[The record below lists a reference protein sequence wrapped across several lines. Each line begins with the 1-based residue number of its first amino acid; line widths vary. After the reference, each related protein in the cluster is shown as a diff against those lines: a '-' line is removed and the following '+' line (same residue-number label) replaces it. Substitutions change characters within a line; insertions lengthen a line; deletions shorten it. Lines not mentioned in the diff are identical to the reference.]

1 MLFVFRN
8 QTPAQRQLLEAAPN
22 FNRITFVTQF
32 LEANIVGA
40 VDHILHVRTLFMDY
54 LEVDSL
60 KSQFLEIHLA
70 FVLMTTPARSF
81 LSQAIMALDTG

>member
-1 MLFVFRN
+1 MLFVFQG
-8 QTPAQRQLLEAAPN
+8 QTPTQRQLLEAAPN

-54 LEVDSL
+54 LEVDTL

-70 FVLMTTPARSF
+70 FVLMTASAGSPLPQTC
-81 LSQAIMALDTG
+81 MALNTG